1 MSDNRGYQPT
11 PRRTYRLAGSREAAD
26 PAPMPAGHHVDDLA
40 AAYALGALED
50 AEKAGVDAHIRVCPE
65 CERAV
70 NDALA
75 TAGML
80 VYLAPQ
86 HQPSVASKAALFAR
100 VAHAQRAAA
109 ATPLPMTSLDAFR
122 TPTLPASSTDDD
134 LVLPTAGPVPAAVAA
149 QARKP
154 SRTAWIMS
162 AISAPLLIALI
173 VTGMWGLQLRDQLDA
188 QSLQLADLQSELT
201 NFGSGTTSYQLS
213 PGEAAPQ
220 AEGQIVLGADQRA
233 GMVQVDI
240 NSKEAAGTYQM
251 WVTNQDGKLVPV
263 SEFTVGQDGKGQAQ
277 FETEQPFTEYQSFHI
292 KAKPLD
298 PSTPESG
305 FDVLF
310 QDNGGSLG
318 STGSGLDVGP

>member
-1 MSDNRGYQPT
+1 MPD
-11 PRRTYRLAGSREAAD
+11 AAVLQT
-26 PAPMPAGHHVDDLA
+26 GHVDDLA
-40 AAYALGALED
+40 AAYALGALEE
-50 AEKAGVDAHIRVCPE
+50 AERASVDAHVRICPA

-70 NDALA
+70 EDALA

-80 VYLAPQ
+80 VYMAPQ
-86 HQPSVASKAALFAR
+86 LQPSVASKAALFAR
-100 VAHAQRAAA
+100 VAHAQRAAV
-109 ATPLPMTSLDAFR
+109 ATPLPMTSMEAFR
-122 TPTLPASSTDDD
+122 TPTLPASSAQDD
-134 LVLPTAGPVPAAVAA
+134 LVLPAVGPSGPGATAQPK
-149 QARKP
+149 Q
-154 SRTAWIMS
+154 SRTGWLIS
-162 AISAPLLIALI
+162 AISAPLLIALV
-173 VTGMWGLQLRDQLDA
+173 VTGMWGLQLRDQLSA
-188 QSLQLADLQSELT
+188 QSSAVADLQSELT

-233 GMVQVDI
+233 GMLQIDI
-240 NSKEAAGTYQM
+240 NSKEAAGTYELM
-251 WVTNQDGKLVPV
+251 VNQDGKLVPV

-277 FETEQPFTEYQSFHI
+277 FETAQPFSDYESFHI

-298 PSTPESG
+298 ASAPADG

>member
-11 PRRTYRLAGSREAAD
+11 PRRTYRFAGSREMAD
-26 PAPMPAGHHVDDLA
+26 PAMMPAGHVDDLA
-40 AAYALGALED
+40 AAYALGALEE
-50 AEKAGVDAHIRVCPE
+50 AEKAAIDAHTRVCPA

-70 NDALA
+70 EDALA

-86 HQPSVASKAALFAR
+86 QQPSVASKAALFAR
-100 VAHAQRAAA
+100 VAHAQRAAV
-109 ATPLPMTSLDAFR
+109 ATPLPMTSMDAFR
-122 TPTLPASSTDDD
+122 TPTLPTSSPQDD
-134 LVLPTAGPVPAAVAA
+134 LVLPTTAPAAVASPVKS
-149 QARKP
+149 ARP
-154 SRTAWIMS
+154 SRTGWIMS
-162 AISAPLLIALI
+162 VISAPLLIALV
-173 VTGMWGLQLRDQLDA
+173 VTGMWGLQLRDQLSL
-188 QSLQLADLQSELT
+188 QSSQLADLQSELT

-213 PGEAAPQ
+213 PGDAAPQ

-233 GMVQVDI
+233 GMLQVDI
-240 NSKEAAGTYQM
+240 NSKEAAGIYQM
-251 WVTNQDGKLVPV
+251 WVANQDGNLVPV

-277 FETEQPFTEYQSFHI
+277 FETDQPFSEYQSFHV
-292 KAKPLD
+292 KAKPID
-298 PSTPESG
+298 ANAPDSG

>member
-11 PRRTYRLAGSREAAD
+11 PRRTYRLAGSREMPDAA
-26 PAPMPAGHHVDDLA
+26 ALQTGHVDDLA
-40 AAYALGALED
+40 AAYALGALEE
-50 AEKAGVDAHIRVCPE
+50 AERASVDAHVRACPD

-70 NDALA
+70 EDSLA

-80 VYLAPQ
+80 VYMAPQ
-86 HQPSVASKAALFAR
+86 LQPSVASKAALFAR
-100 VAHAQRAAA
+100 VAHAQRAAV
-109 ATPLPMTSLDAFR
+109 ATPLPMTSMEAFR
-122 TPTLPASSTDDD
+122 TPTLPSSAPQDD
-134 LVLPTAGPVPAAVAA
+134 LVLPTVAA
-149 QARKP
+149 SGSVTTAQPKQ
-154 SRTAWIMS
+154 SRTGWLIS
-162 AISAPLLIALI
+162 AISAPLLIALV
-173 VTGMWGLQLRDQLDA
+173 VTGMWGVQLRDQLST
-188 QSLQLADLQSELT
+188 QSGQLADLQSELT

-220 AEGQIVLGADQRA
+220 AEGQIVMGADQRA
-233 GMVQVDI
+233 GMLQIDI
-240 NSKEAAGTYQM
+240 NSKEAAGTYELM
-251 WVTNQDGKLVPV
+251 VNQDGQLVPV

-277 FETEQPFTEYQSFHI
+277 FETSQPFSDYESFHI

-298 PSTPESG
+298 ATAPAEG

>member
-11 PRRTYRLAGSREAAD
+11 PRRTYRLAGSRDMAN
-26 PAPMPAGHHVDDLA
+26 PAMMPAGHVDDLA

-50 AEKAGVDAHIRVCPE
+50 AEKAAVDAHIRVCPE

-70 NDALA
+70 DDALA

-86 HQPSVASKAALFAR
+86 QQPSVASKAALFAR
-100 VAHAQRAAA
+100 VAHAQRAAV
-109 ATPLPMTSLDAFR
+109 ATPLPMTAMDAYR
-122 TPTLPASSTDDD
+122 TPTLPASTAQDD
-134 LVLPTAGPVPAAVAA
+134 LVLPAAAASPAANAGPSA
-149 QARKP
+149 KT
-154 SRTAWIMS
+154 SRTGWIMS
-162 AISAPLLIALI
+162 VISAPLLIALV
-173 VTGMWGLQLRDQLDA
+173 VTGMWGMQLRDQLSA
-188 QSLQLADLQSELT
+188 QSSQLADLQSELT

-213 PGEAAPQ
+213 PGDAAPQ
-220 AEGQIVLGADQRA
+220 AEGQIVVGANQRA
-233 GMVQVDI
+233 GMLQVDI
-240 NSKEAAGTYQM
+240 NSKEAAGTYEM
-251 WVTNQDGKLVPV
+251 WVANQDGNLVPV

-277 FETEQPFTEYQSFHI
+277 FETDQPFSEYQSFHI
-292 KAKPLD
+292 KAKPVD
-298 PSTPESG
+298 ANAPGSG

>member
-11 PRRTYRLAGSREAAD
+11 PRRTYRLAGPREMAN
-26 PAPMPAGHHVDDLA
+26 PASMPGGHVDDLA
-40 AAYALGALED
+40 AAYALGALEE
-50 AEKAGVDAHIRVCPE
+50 AEHAAVDAHMRVCPD

-70 NDALA
+70 ADALD

-86 HQPSVASKAALFAR
+86 AQPSVASKAALFAR
-100 VAHAQRAAA
+100 VAHAQRAVA
-109 ATPLPMTSLDAFR
+109 ATPLPMTSMEAFR
-122 TPTLPASSTDDD
+122 TPTLPPSTAQDD
-134 LVLPTAGPVPAAVAA
+134 LVLPVGVPAAGGNAA
-149 QARKP
+149 QPRRQ
-154 SRTAWIMS
+154 SRTGWIIS
-162 AISAPLLIALI
+162 AISAPLLIALV
-173 VTGMWGLQLRDQLDA
+173 VTGMWGLQLRDQLST
-188 QSLQLADLQSELT
+188 QTGQLADLQSELT

-220 AEGQIVLGADQRA
+220 AEGQIVMGADQRA
-233 GMVQVDI
+233 GMLQVDI
-240 NSKEAAGTYQM
+240 NSKEAAGTYQLLM
-251 WVTNQDGKLVPV
+251 VSEDGSLVPV

-277 FETEQPFTEYQSFHI
+277 FETDQPFSEYESFHI
-292 KAKPLD
+292 QAKPLD
-298 PSTPESG
+298 ASAPAEG

>member
-1 MSDNRGYQPT
+1 VSDNRGYQPT
-11 PRRTYRLAGSREAAD
+11 PQRSYRLAGARGMAN
-26 PAPMPAGHHVDDLA
+26 PAMVPAGHVDDLA
-40 AAYALGALED
+40 AAYALGALEE
-50 AEKAGVDAHIRVCPE
+50 AEKSSVDAHIRICPD
-65 CERAV
+65 CERSV
-70 NDALA
+70 EDALA

-86 HQPSVASKAALFAR
+86 SQPSVASKAALFSR
-100 VAHAQRAAA
+100 VAHAQRAVA
-109 ATPLPMTSLDAFR
+109 ATPLPMTSMEAFR
-122 TPTLPASSTDDD
+122 TPTLPASSAADD
-134 LVLPTAGPVPAAVAA
+134 LVFPTVGHGPVAAKSQPVK
-149 QARKP
+149 Q
-154 SRTAWIMS
+154 SRTGWLVS
-162 AISAPLLIALI
+162 VISAPLLIALV
-173 VTGMWGLQLRDQLDA
+173 VTGMWGMQLRDQLST
-188 QSLQLADLQSELT
+188 QSNQLADLQSELT

-233 GMVQVDI
+233 GMLQVDI
-240 NSKEAAGTYQM
+240 NSKEAAGTYEM
-251 WVTNQDGKLVPV
+251 LVNQGGKLVPV

-277 FETEQPFTEYQSFHI
+277 FETDQPFSDYESFHI

-298 PSTPESG
+298 ANAPDDG

>member
-11 PRRTYRLAGSREAAD
+11 PRRTYRLAGSREMPDTAALQT
-26 PAPMPAGHHVDDLA
+26 GHVDDLA

-50 AEKAGVDAHIRVCPE
+50 AERASVDAHIRACPA

-70 NDALA
+70 EDALA

-80 VYLAPQ
+80 VYMAPQ
-86 HQPSVASKAALFAR
+86 MQPSVASKAALFAR
-100 VAHAQRAAA
+100 VAHAQRAAV
-109 ATPLPMTSLDAFR
+109 ATPLPMTSMEAFR
-122 TPTLPASSTDDD
+122 TPTLPALTPQDD
-134 LVLPTAGPVPAAVAA
+134 LVLPTVAA
-149 QARKP
+149 PGTSTTAQPRQ
-154 SRTAWIMS
+154 SRTGWLIS
-162 AISAPLLIALI
+162 AISAPLLIALV
-173 VTGMWGLQLRDQLDA
+173 VTGMWGLQLRDQLSA
-188 QSLQLADLQSELT
+188 QSSAVADLQSELT

-220 AEGQIVLGADQRA
+220 AEGQIVMGADQRA
-233 GMVQVDI
+233 GMLQVDI
-240 NSKEAAGTYQM
+240 NSKEAAGIYQLLM
-251 WVTNQDGKLVPV
+251 VNQDGSLVPV
-263 SEFTVGQDGKGQAQ
+263 SEFTVDQDGRGQAQ
-277 FETEQPFTEYQSFHI
+277 FETAQPFTDYESFHI

-298 PSTPESG
+298 ASAPADD

>member
-11 PRRTYRLAGSREAAD
+11 PRRTYRLSGSREMAN
-26 PAPMPAGHHVDDLA
+26 PALMPAGHVDDLS
-40 AAYALGALED
+40 AAYALGALEE
-50 AEKAGVDAHIRVCPE
+50 AEKAAVDAHIRICPA
-65 CERAV
+65 CERTV
-70 NDALA
+70 EDALA

-86 HQPSVASKAALFAR
+86 LQPSVASKAALFAR
-100 VAHAQRAAA
+100 VAHAQRAVA
-109 ATPLPMTSLDAFR
+109 ATPLPMTSMEAFR
-122 TPTLPASSTDDD
+122 TPTLPPSTAHDD
-134 LVLPTAGPVPAAVAA
+134 LVLPASSLAAEPSPA
-149 QARKP
+149 QRSRQ
-154 SRTAWIMS
+154 SRTGWIMS
-162 AISAPLLIALI
+162 AISAPLLIALV
-173 VTGMWGLQLRDQLDA
+173 VTGMWGLQLRDQISA
-188 QSLQLADLQSELT
+188 QSSQLADLQSELT

-233 GMVQVDI
+233 GMLQVDI
-240 NSKEAAGTYQM
+240 NSKEAAGTYELS
-251 WVTNQDGKLVPV
+251 VVNEEGKLVPV

-277 FETEQPFTEYQSFHI
+277 FEVAQPFSEYESFHI

-298 PSTPESG
+298 ASAPGDG

>member
-11 PRRTYRLAGSREAAD
+11 PRRTYRLTGTRE
-26 PAPMPAGHHVDDLA
+26 MPDTAVLQTGHVDDLA
-40 AAYALGALED
+40 AAYALGALEE
-50 AEKAGVDAHIRVCPE
+50 AERASVDAHIRACPA

-70 NDALA
+70 EDALA

-80 VYLAPQ
+80 VYMAPQ
-86 HQPSVASKAALFAR
+86 VQPSVASKAALFAR
-100 VAHAQRAAA
+100 VAHAQRAAV
-109 ATPLPMTSLDAFR
+109 ATPLPMTSMEAFR
-122 TPTLPASSTDDD
+122 TPTLPASTPQDD
-134 LVLPTAGPVPAAVAA
+134 LVLPTVAA
-149 QARKP
+149 AGAAPVAQPKQ
-154 SRTAWIMS
+154 SRTGWLIS
-162 AISAPLLIALI
+162 AISAPLLIALV
-173 VTGMWGLQLRDQLDA
+173 VTGMWGLQLRDQLSA
-188 QSLQLADLQSELT
+188 QSSAVADLQSELT

-233 GMVQVDI
+233 GMLQIDI
-240 NSKEAAGTYQM
+240 NSKEAAGTYELM
-251 WVTNQDGKLVPV
+251 VNQDGKLVPV

-277 FETEQPFTEYQSFHI
+277 FETAQPFSDYESFHI

-298 PSTPESG
+298 ASAPADG